1 VFNVIEERGH
11 NSLGIE
17 LRRLLEGYGE
27 VKKIT
32 ALLSLI
38 KSTKL
43 GAEKLFQRVSYEF
56 GLSRKPRALDGK
68 LLSNEAEDR
77 ELFPRIDFNLQS
89 KRCDGWDFRIEAV
102 NESDSSFGLFSARL
116 SEPGI
121 KCFVQSCQSWADG
134 LRLHLYKVYVL

>member
-1 VFNVIEERGH
+1 MFNVIEERGH

-17 LRRLLEGYGE
+17 LRRLLEGYSE

-43 GAEKLFQRVSYEF
+43 GAEKLFQRVSY
-56 GLSRKPRALDGK
+56 ALDGK

-89 KRCDGWDFRIEAV
+89 
-102 NESDSSFGLFSARL
+102 
-116 SEPGI
+116 
-121 KCFVQSCQSWADG
+121 
-134 LRLHLYKVYVL
+134 